1 MDGSPWSEYPSEMT
15 VQNDL
20 IKSISS
26 RYSGE
31 ACQNSKLSCGNALN
45 FAELRADESLLDIGS
60 GRGGDVFRAAK
71 IIGASGRI
79 VGVDCTDAMIETAE
93 KIRLTQELNHVEF
106 LKAEF
111 EIIPLAD
118 GSFDAAI
125 SNCAINHSPD
135 KKGVFKEIFRLLKK
149 GGRCII
155 SDILSVEPLPQ
166 EVAENPAARAAC
178 YGGAVVENEY
188 FHAVEEAGFR
198 NIEILEKSEP
208 YLKEGFQIYSV
219 TFRALKPADS

>member
-1 MDGSPWSEYPSEMT
+1 MDGTPWNIEQSVIMK
-15 VQNDL
+15 QDDL
-20 IKSISS
+20 INSISS

-45 FAELRADESLLDIGS
+45 FAELRASESLLDIGS

-71 IIGASGRI
+71 IIGESGRV
-79 VGVDCTDAMIETAE
+79 VGVDCTEAMIEAAE
-93 KIRLTQELNHVEF
+93 KLRLTQELNHVEF

-111 EIIPLAD
+111 ETIPLAD
-118 GSFDAAI
+118 DSFDAAI
-125 SNCAINHSPD
+125 SNCAINHSLN
-135 KKGVFKEIFRLLKK
+135 KKGVFKEIFRLLKN

-188 FHAVEEAGFR
+188 FHAVEEAGFQ
-198 NIEILEKSEP
+198 NVEILEKSEP
-208 YLKEGFQIYSV
+208 YIKEGFQIYSV
-219 TFRALKPADS
+219 TFRALKPDI